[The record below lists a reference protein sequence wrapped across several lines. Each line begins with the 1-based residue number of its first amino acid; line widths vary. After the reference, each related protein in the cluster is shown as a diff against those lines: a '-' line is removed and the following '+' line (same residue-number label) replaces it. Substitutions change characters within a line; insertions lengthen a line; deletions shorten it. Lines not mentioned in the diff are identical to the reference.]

1 MKVSYMFVEIFI
13 ICKFT
18 QKGYLIKRK
27 KKKMMHISRI
37 LY

>member
-1 MKVSYMFVEIFI
+1 MKVSYMFVENFI

-18 QKGYLIKRK
+18 QKGYFNERK
-27 KKKMMHISRI
+27 KKKMMFISRI